1 MRLRDT
7 IDIARRQGA
16 CTSTAPDWPTLGLRQ
31 IDAALGPIPP
41 GTVGLLGAATGC
53 GKSSIMLWAALNS
66 PTAGIISLEDG
77 PLVVGTRTLSLAS
90 GVDAREML
98 TGLSPED
105 QEKVDH
111 AEQRIA
117 ELDFPLVEVAVG
129 ADTLAVERA
138 VDKLAQAGCRTI
150 WIDYLQ
156 KVRPGEDA
164 PEDRRTAINVLWGA
178 LQRAAIRHDVVVIGI
193 SQLGRNAQE
202 GEPSLH
208 SFKESGDLE
217 NECRFALLAHRSVDS
232 PTVVLTVAKG
242 LFGGVG
248 TQMVFER
255 VNGALKPVW

>member
-1 MRLRDT
+1 MKLRDT

-66 PTAGIISLEDG
+66 PSAGIISLEDG

-98 TGLSPED
+98 TGLSAED

-111 AEQRIA
+111 AERRIA
-117 ELDFPLVEVAVG
+117 ELDYPLVEVAVG

-138 VDKLAQAGCRTI
+138 VDKLAQAGCRTV
-150 WIDYLQ
+150 WVDYLQ

-164 PEDRRTAINVLWGA
+164 PEDR
-178 LQRAAIRHDVVVIGI
+178 
-193 SQLGRNAQE
+193 
-202 GEPSLH
+202 
-208 SFKESGDLE
+208 
-217 NECRFALLAHRSVDS
+217 
-232 PTVVLTVAKG
+232 
-242 LFGGVG
+242 
-248 TQMVFER
+248 
-255 VNGALKPVW
+255 